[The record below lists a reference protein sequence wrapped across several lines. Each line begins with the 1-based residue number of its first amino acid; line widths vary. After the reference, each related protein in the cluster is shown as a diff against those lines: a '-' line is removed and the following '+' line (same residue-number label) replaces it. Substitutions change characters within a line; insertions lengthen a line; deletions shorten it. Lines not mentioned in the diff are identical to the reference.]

1 MILRGAAA
9 QRRAEIETARA
20 LNHQLAGLVAFAV
33 HDPQHLPEFRPDDT
47 AAATAA
53 TAQGAREVDHERVRG
68 ALIAMALRPGP

>member
-47 AAATAA
+47 AAAAA
-53 TAQGAREVDHERVRG
+53 LAQGAREVDHERVRG
-68 ALIAMALRPGP
+68 ALIAMALRPRP

>member
-9 QRRAEIETARA
+9 RRRAEVETARA

-47 AAATAA
+47 AAAAA
-53 TAQGAREVDHERVRG
+53 LAQGAREGDHERVRG
-68 ALIAMALRPGP
+68 ALIAMALRPRP

>member
-33 HDPQHLPEFRPDDT
+33 HDPQHLPEFRPDHDD
-47 AAATAA
+47 AAHS
-53 TAQGAREVDHERVRG
+53 QGAREVDHERVRG
-68 ALIAMALRPGP
+68 ALIAMALRPRP

>member
-9 QRRAEIETARA
+9 QRRAEVETARA

-47 AAATAA
+47 AAAAA
-53 TAQGAREVDHERVRG
+53 LAQGAREVDHERVRG
-68 ALIAMALRPGP
+68 ALIAMALRPRP